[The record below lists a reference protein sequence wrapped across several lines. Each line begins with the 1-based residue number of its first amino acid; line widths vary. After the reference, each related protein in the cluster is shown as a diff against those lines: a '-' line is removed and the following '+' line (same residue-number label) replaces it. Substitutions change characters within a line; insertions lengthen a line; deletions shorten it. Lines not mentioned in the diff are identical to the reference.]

1 MGIRTFIDKFLNS
14 TSQATPLQKMKDY
27 DRAIEL
33 NPKDAMAYFSR
44 GTAYGELGNYR
55 EAIKDFDKTIEINPK
70 YADAFYNRGIA
81 YHHLGNKEQALSD
94 YKTAARL
101 GLKTAQ
107 DYLRKQGIDC

>member
-1 MGIRTFIDKFLNS
+1 MGIRTFIDKLLNS
-14 TSQATPLQKMKDY
+14 TSQAKPLQTMKDY

-33 NPKDAMAYFSR
+33 KDAMAYFSR

-70 YADAFYNRGIA
+70 HADAYYNQGIA

-107 DYLRKQGIDC
+107 DYLRKQRIEW